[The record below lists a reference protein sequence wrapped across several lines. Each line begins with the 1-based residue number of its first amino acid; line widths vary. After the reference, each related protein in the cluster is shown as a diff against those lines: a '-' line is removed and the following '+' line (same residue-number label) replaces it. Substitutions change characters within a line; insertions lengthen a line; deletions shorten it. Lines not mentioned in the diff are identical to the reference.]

1 MPTFNHG
8 KNAVVLLD
16 NTNLSTTLTDASV
29 SLTADVAETSTFSGG
44 ASSGKTYVAGLKDGT
59 VTLSGYFESSSP
71 DADAEFLSQLGSSG
85 SAFTIAPIGHTRG
98 NPTEFGNVIGTS
110 YDRSADI
117 GSVVAVAVA
126 FQFDGDA
133 HNGKSLLA
141 PTAITSSSNETGVD
155 YGAAGTNG
163 GAGVLHCT
171 VSSGSPT
178 LDVKIQTSADNV
190 TFSDYITFTQAT
202 GTTSELITS
211 DTNPARY
218 ARAVLTFGGSGSI
231 TAAVSFAQK

>member
-44 ASSGKTYVAGLKDGT
+44 ASSGKTFVAGLKDGT

-133 HNGKSLLA
+133 YNGKSLLA

-202 GTTSELITS
+202 GTTSELITNA
-211 DTNPARY
+211 TNPARY